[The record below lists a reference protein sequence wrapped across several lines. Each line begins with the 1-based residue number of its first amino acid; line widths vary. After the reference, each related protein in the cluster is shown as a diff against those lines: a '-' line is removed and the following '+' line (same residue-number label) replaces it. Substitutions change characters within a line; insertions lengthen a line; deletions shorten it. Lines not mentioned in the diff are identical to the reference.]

1 MPTRKSLTRKTTT
14 SRKLASNAPRSKGL
28 LLKVTGLQKK
38 TSALF
43 KELEGSS
50 KLKESFIRNPSGV
63 LSPKLFGKKLSKQ
76 QVSDTNRLLFSILAN
91 DKFLNWV
98 DSYAAE
104 NRGKK
109 VSQAQFSR
117 DFADALLK
125 FGDKNI
131 LGSLIQSA
139 SRGGIP
145 GLGGE
150 AFQQILINNAAGQA
164 VATPVNQPSTSDQ
177 SLRSSQNFNGIGFG
191 DLSVINPAVMRAITE
206 QLVDRAKELS
216 KAGTLGDLNS
226 QIL

>member
-1 MPTRKSLTRKTTT
+1 MPTRKSSARKTAT
-14 SRKLASNAPRSKGL
+14 SRKPVSKASPSQGL
-28 LLKVTGLQKK
+28 LLKVPGLQKK

-50 KLKESFIRNPSGV
+50 KLKKSFIQNPSGV
-63 LSPKLFGKKLSKQ
+63 LSPKLLGKKVSKQ
-76 QVSDTNRLLFSILAN
+76 QVSDANRLLFSILAN

-98 DSYAAE
+98 DSYATE

-109 VSQAQFSR
+109 VSKEQFSR
-117 DFADALLK
+117 DFADAVLK
-125 FGDKNI
+125 FGDQNI

-150 AFQQILINNAAGQA
+150 VFQQLIINNAAGQA
-164 VATPVNQPSTSDQ
+164 IATPVNQPSTSDQ
-177 SLRSSQNFNGIGFG
+177 TLRSSQNFNGIGFG
-191 DLSVINPAVMRAITE
+191 DLTVINPAVMRAITE

-216 KAGTLGDLNS
+216 RAGTLADLNAE
-226 QIL
+226 IL